1 MIQRAI
7 ENYRNVFGLKVPQ
20 SIKSFEGYIY
30 DNIKGD
36 VLSSN
41 KQRSTHLNWLAF
53 VIEAVKR
60 RKEQKLTQEQ
70 LAVLAGI
77 SKPTLNSFEQG
88 KTTIKLDSAL
98 KILKV
103 LGLS

>member
-1 MIQRAI
+1 MERDFSK
-7 ENYRNVFGLKVPQ
+7 FGR
-20 SIKSFEGYIY
+20 
-30 DNIKGD
+30 
-36 VLSSN
+36 LSW
-41 KQRSTHLNWLAF
+41 QGF
-53 VIEAVKR
+53 VEEAVRR

-70 LAVLAGI
+70 LAVLAGV

-103 LGLS
+103 LGLA

>member
-1 MIQRAI
+1 M
-7 ENYRNVFGLKVPQ
+7 ERNV
-20 SIKSFEGYIY
+20 
-30 DNIKGD
+30 
-36 VLSSN
+36 
-41 KQRSTHLNWLAF
+41 RLNWQGF
-53 VIEAVKR
+53 VEEAVRR

-70 LAVLAGI
+70 LSVLAGV

-103 LGLS
+103 LGLA

>member
-1 MIQRAI
+1 MERHIRLKWSGLVEEAI
-7 ENYRNVFGLKVPQ
+7 
-20 SIKSFEGYIY
+20 
-30 DNIKGD
+30 
-36 VLSSN
+36 
-41 KQRSTHLNWLAF
+41 
-53 VIEAVKR
+53 KR

-70 LAVLAGI
+70 LAVLAGV

-88 KTTIKLDSAL
+88 KTTIKLDSAM